1 MNEKQD
7 RRLLYAIIA
16 ILALVLL
23 CTCCCCVG
31 GVLWWATLE
40 GGANPGNGPEIEWPT
55 LEPGLDGRITPEP
68 LPQTPIAVEPLPS
81 EALETLNAILES
93 EIPVSD
99 MHELGI
105 LYLGVPAETSRVA
118 STTNPDYPVG
128 TERTFNAHNLDTE
141 QQFEI
146 TAVLAYKTDHV
157 YMWVEKD
164 ARFNRKEIEEAAE
177 LFETHTYPTNREFY
191 GGEPNPGID
200 GDPHLNILHA
210 NGLGYNIAG
219 YFSST
224 DQYVQAV
231 RPDSN
236 QMEMF
241 YINLENVNVGDA
253 FYNGVLAHEFQHM
266 IHWYRDRNE
275 STWLNEGCSEMA
287 MALNERSYRR
297 SGVYDVGGSDYAYMV
312 QPDTQLTTWPEE
324 DDTSPHYG
332 AAYLFMEYFLDRFG
346 EEATKALVG
355 HTQNGMES
363 VDLVLQDNL
372 GLNLDHKDLFA
383 DWTVANL
390 LDDTELEDGRYGYS
404 QINPITPDT
413 SDTVT
418 FRGAPVSINGT
429 VSQYGVD
436 YVEINGDQPI
446 VINFAGTTQVKLLDT
461 DAYSGKYLWWSNRE
475 DESDT
480 RLTRILNLSEARTA
494 ELSFQTWYHIEDEW
508 DYAYVAVGHTADG
521 SLPEDLSS
529 PTIQW
534 RLVEDPGLRCTRSNP
549 NGNNYGCGLTGKS
562 NGWVE
567 RTIDLSAYAGKTIA
581 VRFEYITDAAVNQSG
596 FALDDIRLM
605 VNGVEQFVDDV
616 ESENSEWIAEGFV
629 RHANV
634 LPQEWLLQA
643 VTFGRDGI
651 TVTPLVRWDTSTGQ
665 WELPLSSANDRVVL
679 VISALAP
686 VTTELAPYQI
696 SLTSPD

>member
-1 MNEKQD
+1 
-7 RRLLYAIIA
+7 
-16 ILALVLL
+16 
-23 CTCCCCVG
+23 
-31 GVLWWATLE
+31 
-40 GGANPGNGPEIEWPT
+40 
-55 LEPGLDGRITPEP
+55 
-68 LPQTPIAVEPLPS
+68 
-81 EALETLNAILES
+81 
-93 EIPVSD
+93 
-99 MHELGI
+99 
-105 LYLGVPAETSRVA
+105 
-118 STTNPDYPVG
+118 
-128 TERTFNAHNLDTE
+128 
-141 QQFEI
+141 
-146 TAVLAYKTDHV
+146 
-157 YMWVEKD
+157 
-164 ARFNRKEIEEAAE
+164 
-177 LFETHTYPTNREFY
+177 
-191 GGEPNPGID
+191 
-200 GDPHLNILHA
+200 
-210 NGLGYNIAG
+210 
-219 YFSST
+219 
-224 DQYVQAV
+224 
-231 RPDSN
+231 
-236 QMEMF
+236 
-241 YINLENVNVGDA
+241 
-253 FYNGVLAHEFQHM
+253 M

-446 VINFAGTTQVKLLDT
+446 VINFTGTTQVKLLDT

-494 ELSFQTWYHIEDEW
+494 ELSFQAWYHIEDEW
-508 DYAYVAVGHTADG
+508 DYAYVAVGYTADG

-529 PTIQW
+529 PAIQW
-534 RLVEDPGLRCTRSNP
+534 HLVEDPSLRCTRSNP

-567 RTIDLSAYAGKTIA
+567 RAIDLSAYAGKTIA

-605 VNGVEQFVDDV
+605 VNGVEQFMDDA
-616 ESENSEWIAEGFV
+616 ESEDSEWIAEGFV

-651 TVTPLVRWDTSTGQ
+651 TVTLLVRWDTSTGQ

-679 VISALAP
+679 AISALAP

-696 SLTSPD
+696 SLTSSD